1 MIPLASPDIREED
14 INKVVDVLRSGMLV
28 QGAQVAAFEQ
38 SIAAYLKVPHVL
50 AASNGTATLH
60 LALLAAGVGPGD
72 EVIVPSFSYIATAN
86 VVELVGALPVF
97 VDIDIDTFCID
108 TAQIEAAIT
117 PATKVII
124 PVHEFGLMADITPIL
139 EIAKKH
145 KLLVIE
151 DAACAL
157 GASDSGM
164 LAGTGGDFGS
174 FSLHPRKNIT
184 CGEGGVLVCKDREH
198 AEKVS
203 IIRNHGLS
211 VSDGRVAFTEAGY
224 NYRLTDIQ
232 AALVRSQFG
241 RFEEILSKKQELVDV
256 YLTEL
261 KHDAVTL
268 PSCPQGKKHS
278 WQSFHLLLDD
288 SIDRDLLI
296 DKLKIAGI
304 GTNLGAQCMPYQD
317 YYAKKYKLDVPCLFP
332 NGLRAYKHG
341 LVLPLFEKLTSND
354 ILHIVRT
361 LEKEI

>member
-60 LALLAAGVGPGD
+60 MALIAAGVGPGD
-72 EVIVPSFSYIATAN
+72 EVIIPSFSYIATAN

-97 VDIDIDTFCID
+97 VDIDIETFCID

-117 PATKVII
+117 PATKVIM
-124 PVHEFGLMADITPIL
+124 PVHEFGLMADMAPIL

-145 KLLVIE
+145 NLLVIE

-164 LAGTGGDFGS
+164 LAGSGGDFGS

-184 CGEGGVLVCKDREH
+184 CGEGGVLVCKDRKH

-211 VSDGRVAFTEAGY
+211 VSDDHVAFTEAGY

-232 AALVRSQFG
+232 AALANSQFE
-241 RFEEILSKKQELVDV
+241 RFSEILVKRQLLAEV
-256 YLTEL
+256 YLE
-261 KHDAVTL
+261 HI
-268 PSCPQGKKHS
+268 KHS
-278 WQSFHLLLDD
+278 AVSLPVCPDGKGHTWQSFHILLDD
-288 SIDRDLLI
+288 SVNRDELI
-296 DKLKIAGI
+296 QKMRNEGI

-317 YYAKKYKLDVPCLFP
+317 YYAKKYKLEVPCLFP
-332 NGLRAYKHG
+332 HG
-341 LVLPLFEKLTSND
+341 LQAQQQGMVLPLYEKLSEND
-354 ILHIVRT
+354 ILHIVKT
-361 LEKEI
+361 LEQKI